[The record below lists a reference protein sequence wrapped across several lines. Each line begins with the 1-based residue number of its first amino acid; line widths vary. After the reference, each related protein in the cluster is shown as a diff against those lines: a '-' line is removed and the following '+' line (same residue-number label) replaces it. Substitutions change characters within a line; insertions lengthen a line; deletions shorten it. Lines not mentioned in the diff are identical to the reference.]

1 MKFCTDLDFD
11 KNFKIFE
18 ILKKIKLKFDF
29 LLNLKKFKPLKFH
42 LK

>member
-29 LLNLKKFKPLKFH
+29 LLNLKNLNPWNFT
-42 LK
+42 